1 MSQKQG
7 WGGGK
12 PTRGGWSC
20 NRQGQG
26 GWRGSSYRGGGKGRG
41 RPTSWNRVPGGNNA
55 RSSRPL
61 GVPSRQLVSDVD
73 TFLPYK
79 GWRLYFPDEV
89 YSFASPTV
97 SKVKIFERFFKQ
109 RLPSFDKDGIERNG
123 CICIGYQEL
132 LQDEAVKNGLPDL
145 GIELRD
151 MPEKI
156 ISCLGLAIHQVLTED
171 LEGQAAVLQHQS
183 NTDGDIEGSVLKP
196 PSIIVSLPIIHA
208 RILHYEPVTQLK
220 NIKASYCGRFSA
232 VKGTVVRVGNIKPIC
247 TRMAFQC
254 NHCGD
259 VQVLTLPDGRYTLPT
274 KCLVTECK
282 GRSFT
287 PKRSSPLTETVDW
300 QMIKVQE
307 MMTDDRREAGRIP
320 RTIECELV
328 NDLVDSCIPG
338 DNVTI
343 NGVIKVSDAVER
355 TGRHSKDK
363 CMFLLYLHAN
373 SVTNT
378 KSTKKSLAGVTAS
391 SSSSSDFTIKELY
404 AIQEIQ
410 AQDDLF
416 KLIVGSLCPAIYGH
430 EMVKAGLLLGLFG
443 GTQKFVNDKNRIPVR
458 GNSHILVVGDP
469 GLGKSQMLKAV
480 ANVAPRGV
488 YVCGNTTSATGLT
501 VTLSKES
508 GTGDYALEAG
518 ALVLADQGCCCID
531 EFDKMSSQHQALLEA
546 MEQQSISLA
555 KAGIVCNL
563 PARAAILA
571 AANPVGGHYNKAKT
585 VSENLK
591 MGSALLSRFDLVFIL
606 VDKPD
611 EQMDSMLSEHVMAM
625 HAGRKRF
632 SDGEWKTQQR
642 TVNNND
648 DEAKRLYEAERLLSE
663 RLKYMRGETLDPI
676 PVFLL
681 RKYIAYARKYVHPK
695 LSQDAATVL
704 QNFYLELRKQH
715 NGIDSIPI
723 TTRQLESLVRLAEA
737 RARLELREKV
747 TGQDAADVVEMMKYS
762 MIDTFSDEFGF
773 MDFARSQHG
782 SGMSTKSQA
791 KKFIA
796 VMNKLAERT
805 CNNTF
810 TVQQMRTLA
819 KETNINVP
827 DFENFI
833 SSLNNQNFLLKKGP
847 RLYQLQ
853 TSNF

>member
-1 MSQKQG
+1 MS
-7 WGGGK
+7 
-12 PTRGGWSC
+12 
-20 NRQGQG
+20 QGQG
-26 GWRGSSYRGGGKGRG
+26 GDRPRRGGWRGNMQNKRGGRLSYSQQASSQRG
-41 RPTSWNRVPGGNNA
+41 RQA
-55 RSSRPL
+55 II
-61 GVPSRQLVSDVD
+61 SRQLPNALDAMI
-73 TFLPYK
+73 PYK
-79 GWRLYFPDEV
+79 GWKLYFPDEV

-97 SKVKIFERFFKQ
+97 SKVKQFETFFKN
-109 RLPSFDKDGIERNG
+109 RLHSYDKDGIERNG
-123 CICIGYQEL
+123 CISVGYHEL
-132 LQDEAVKNGLPDL
+132 LKDEDILGQLPDL
-145 GIELRD
+145 ITELRD

-171 LEGQAAVLQHQS
+171 LERQAAILQNQS
-183 NTDGDIEGSVLKP
+183 QSEDDANGSMSTSP
-196 PSIIVSLPIIHA
+196 PIIVSLPIIHA

-220 NIKASYCGRFSA
+220 HIKASYCGRFLA
-232 VKGTVVRVGNIKPIC
+232 IKGTVVRVGNIKPIC

-259 VQVLTLPDGRYTLPT
+259 IQVLSLPDGRYTLPT
-274 KCLVTECK
+274 KCLAPECK
-282 GRSFT
+282 SRSFI
-287 PKRSSPLTETVDW
+287 PKRSSAHTETVDW

-307 MMTDDRREAGRIP
+307 MMTDDKREAGRIP

-343 NGVIKVSDAVER
+343 NGIIKVSDAIER
-355 TGRHSKDK
+355 SGRHSKDK

-373 SVTNT
+373 SVTNS
-378 KSTKKSLAGVTAS
+378 KSNNKAS
-391 SSSSSDFTIKELY
+391 EGSAASTSSNSDFTIKELY

-410 AQDDLF
+410 SQENLF
-416 KLIVGSLCPAIYGH
+416 QLIVGSLCPAIYGH

-458 GNSHILVVGDP
+458 GDSHILVVGDP
-469 GLGKSQMLKAV
+469 GLGKSQMLKAA

-518 ALVLADQGCCCID
+518 ALVLSDQGCCCID
-531 EFDKMSSQHQALLEA
+531 EFDKMSTQHQALLEA
-546 MEQQSISLA
+546 MEQQSISIA
-555 KAGIVCNL
+555 KAGIVCSL

-611 EQMDSMLSEHVMAM
+611 EQMDSLLSEHVMAM
-625 HAGRKRF
+625 HSGRKR
-632 SDGEWKTQQR
+632 SADGDWKAQR
-642 TVNNND
+642 KNLSNDD
-648 DEAKRLYEAERLLSE
+648 DEARRLYEAERPLLE
-663 RLKYMRGETLDPI
+663 RLIYARGEKVDPI

-695 LSQDAATVL
+695 LTKEAAVIL
-704 QNFYLELRKQH
+704 QNFYLELRKQQK
-715 NGIDSIPI
+715 GADGIPI

-737 RARLELREKV
+737 RARLEMREKV
-747 TGQDAADVVEMMKYS
+747 TEQDATDVVEMMKYS

-791 KKFIA
+791 KKFISLL
-796 VMNKLAERT
+796 NKVAERT
-805 CNNTF
+805 CNKNF
-810 TVQQMRTLA
+810 TVQQMRALA
-819 KETNINVP
+819 KEANINVP
-827 DFENFI
+827 DFEDFV
-833 SSLNNQNFLLKKGP
+833 SSLNNQNYLLKKGP